1 MTLTQ
6 ADIDAIVS
14 AVWLRVIEALQ
25 SDEMVRIMF
34 AAMAGKREGIG
45 SAVEYY
51 MATDG
56 VTPRI
61 TLTPDA
67 NGNGTPVVN
76 GSA

>member
-6 ADIDAIVS
+6 ADIDAIVA
-14 AVWLRVIEALQ
+14 AVWMRAIEALQ
-25 SDEMVRIMF
+25 SDEMIRIMF
-34 AAMAGKREGIG
+34 AVMAGKREGIG

-51 MATDG
+51 MAADG

-61 TLTPDA
+61 TFAVDA

>member
-6 ADIDAIVS
+6 ADIDAIVA
-14 AVWLRVIEALQ
+14 AVWMRVIEALQ

-45 SAVEYY
+45 SDVEYY

-61 TLTPDA
+61 TFSPDA
-67 NGNGTPVVN
+67 SGNGIPIVN